1 MKNINRIQR
10 IVLIACVL
18 ILGLACKTDVKE
30 KGIDL
35 VSDDLPL
42 VANDLNNLNVSIL
55 LDLSDRISPT
65 KYPNESMEFYK
76 RDAGYIKTI
85 SNVFLENLSTKK
97 MRQANEKIELYFEPS
112 PSNSDINNLSKKLKF
127 KITKDNISKE
137 IIDEIE
143 KSYSTYP
150 GEIYELAIAD
160 NSYVGSD
167 TWRFFK
173 NKVQDYC
180 INEDQRN
187 ILIILTDG
195 YIYHEDSRLKE
206 GNRSSYLIPQEI
218 RKNKLNASSW
228 KENFENK
235 DFGFLNIDVDL
246 SNLEILVLGINPD
259 SKNVY
264 EEDVSYEYWSKWF
277 KEMRVKRFAIKQTD
291 LPSNMDKIIREFI
304 LD

>member
-85 SNVFLENLSTKK
+85 STVFLENLSTKK

-150 GEIYELAIAD
+150 GEICELAIAD

-264 EEDVSYEYWSKWF
+264 EEDVIYEYWSKWF

-304 LD
+304 LN